1 MIRRVREI
9 LARSEWA
16 PRRLDANALVQ
27 DVGVLIASDAVLRN
41 VSVAYDCAPEPIFVT
56 GNRVDL
62 EQVLLN
68 VVTNAMEAVA
78 ERPVPQ
84 RVVTVQTRRDGRGRV
99 LLVVRD
105 RGAGFPEGFEKR
117 IFEPFVT
124 TKPTGMGMGLAVAR
138 SLLDNHG
145 ATIHAANHVDGGA
158 VVTIAIPAEEA
169 TA

>member
-1 MIRRVREI
+1 M
-9 LARSEWA
+9 
-16 PRRLDANALVQ
+16 
-27 DVGVLIASDAVLRN
+27 
-41 VSVAYDCAPEPIFVT
+41 
-56 GNRVDL
+56 
-62 EQVLLN
+62 LLN

-84 RVVTVQTRRDGRGRV
+84 RVVTVQTRRRPRPSAARRPRPRRRV
-99 LLVVRD
+99 
-105 RGAGFPEGFEKR
+105 PEGFEKR